1 MPNIN
6 FHIND
11 QGQIK
16 NVSYDENMLVEDFM
30 KDYISKNCEVFSLDL
45 EVYEFKFGAKVLNLP
60 RFLNKKLKDI
70 IRPNGIITFEKKQ
83 DLHYSGGNWLE
94 KKIYIKF
101 LKISN
106 DLNEQICYSDLYGLL
121 KLCLLSEISSK
132 LDNDQLRKLPDIIYY
147 IMKILKDGYIETSDN
162 IQKNIKE
169 ALEKVKGSNIINFSN
184 YVDEVIDS
192 NSISNIL
199 NFLNK
204 NDLKEINDIKFRL
217 SKYNN
222 YIKLFDIE
230 FEKAKKESIFEFS
243 VISLVIIEREDFPK
257 FQNEREKCP
266 NRVEKILYHGTQ
278 TEPISYILTGL
289 FRKSENSGYQHG
301 KGVYFTDLLD
311 YCWFYGGVVNNR
323 NNMNKI
329 PKVGETFTF
338 IACSVYYNQNGFL
351 KVKDYKTRL
360 IPGKNE
366 INFAYAGCI
375 FETLENPDF
384 TKFVGTEYV
393 IYDLD
398 QICPFMSAKLERN
411 EYCVIWRDNNFS
423 SKPIYNNEFD
433 EVFKKFLKE
442 RMKYIKQNAK
452 YNIYPCET
460 SEEALKLIRRK
471 KYNKIILLSNV
482 GTDLGGKK
490 FVDEARKIIGN
501 DIIVLFLAYNTAHL
515 NWIKN
520 YKNALFSNDPNFYE
534 EYLECFNDKYSI
546 ESKIKDLIRKMES
559 HYNIKFNFDSHFLDF
574 PLYKESGKYSDLTF

>member
-1 MPNIN
+1 MPNIS
-6 FHIND
+6 FGIND
-11 QGQIK
+11 EGNIQY
-16 NVSYDENMLVEDFM
+16 VSYDENMLVEDFI
-30 KDYISKNCEVFSLDL
+30 KDYLSKNYNCISLDS
-45 EVYEFKFGAKVLNLP
+45 EKYTFKSRGKVLNLP
-60 RFLNKKLKDI
+60 RFRKKKLKEI
-70 IRPNGIITFEKKQ
+70 IMHDGIVYFHRRQGIHGSAGYFIEKR
-83 DLHYSGGNWLE
+83 
-94 KKIYIKF
+94 IYIKF
-101 LKISN
+101 IKISN
-106 DLNEQICYSDLYGLL
+106 NVSEQICYSDLYGLL

-147 IMKILKDGYIETSDN
+147 IMKILKDGYIEYEDMK
-162 IQKNIKE
+162 KNIKE
-169 ALEKVKGSNIINFSN
+169 ALEKVRGSNIINFSN

-192 NSISNIL
+192 NHISNML

-222 YIKLFDIE
+222 YIKLFDTE

-243 VISLVIIEREDFPK
+243 IISLVIIEREDFSK

-278 TEPISYILTGL
+278 IEPISCILTGL
-289 FRKSENSGYQHG
+289 FRKSEKSGYQHG

-311 YCWFYGGVVNNR
+311 YCWFYGGTVNNR

-329 PKVGETFTF
+329 PEVGETFTF

-366 INFAYAGCI
+366 INFAYAGCV

-384 TKFVGTEYV
+384 SKFFGTEYV

-433 EVFKKFLKE
+433 EKFKKFLKE

-501 DIIVLFLAYNTAHL
+501 DIIALFLAYNTGHL

-520 YKNALFSNDPNFYE
+520 YKNALFSNNPTFYE
-534 EYLECFNDKYSI
+534 EYLECFNDKYSLK
-546 ESKIKDLIRKMES
+546 SKIEDLIRKMES
-559 HYNIKFNFDSHFLDF
+559 HYNIKFNFDEHFLDF
-574 PLYKESGKYSDLTF
+574 PLYKESGNYSDLTF

>member
-1 MPNIN
+1 
-6 FHIND
+6 
-11 QGQIK
+11 
-16 NVSYDENMLVEDFM
+16 
-30 KDYISKNCEVFSLDL
+30 
-45 EVYEFKFGAKVLNLP
+45 
-60 RFLNKKLKDI
+60 
-70 IRPNGIITFEKKQ
+70 
-83 DLHYSGGNWLE
+83 
-94 KKIYIKF
+94 
-101 LKISN
+101 
-106 DLNEQICYSDLYGLL
+106 
-121 KLCLLSEISSK
+121 
-132 LDNDQLRKLPDIIYY
+132 
-147 IMKILKDGYIETSDN
+147 
-162 IQKNIKE
+162 
-169 ALEKVKGSNIINFSN
+169 
-184 YVDEVIDS
+184 
-192 NSISNIL
+192 
-199 NFLNK
+199 
-204 NDLKEINDIKFRL
+204 
-217 SKYNN
+217 
-222 YIKLFDIE
+222 
-230 FEKAKKESIFEFS
+230 
-243 VISLVIIEREDFPK
+243 
-257 FQNEREKCP
+257 
-266 NRVEKILYHGTQ
+266 
-278 TEPISYILTGL
+278 
-289 FRKSENSGYQHG
+289 
-301 KGVYFTDLLD
+301 
-311 YCWFYGGVVNNR
+311 
-323 NNMNKI
+323 MNKI

-501 DIIVLFLAYNTAHL
+501 DTIVLFLAYNTAHL

-520 YKNALFSNDPNFYE
+520 YKNALFSKGPNFYE

-559 HYNIKFNFDSHFLDF
+559 HYNIKFNFDEHFLDF
-574 PLYKESGKYSDLTF
+574 PLYKESGNYSDLTF